1 MTIRGAGLLS
11 FGGSQWTRKR
21 LSSESDVPVVSAERF
36 QVSMQYS
43 QMVIVVVVKVK
54 GAVEHRDELIGSV
67 PLVVVDISGSS
78 SPLASSNGGELGGDV
93 VGEAGVHGDVQLPA
107 VSCEQ
112 RGKQDHKV
120 SKKNFPGSSD
130 M

>member
-1 MTIRGAGLLS
+1 
-11 FGGSQWTRKR
+11 
-21 LSSESDVPVVSAERF
+21 
-36 QVSMQYS
+36 
-43 QMVIVVVVKVK
+43 MVIVVKVK
-54 GAVEHRDELIGSV
+54 GDVEHRDELIGSV

-130 M
+130 MYHRVSSVVSARMSLVCCAYRGTWFL